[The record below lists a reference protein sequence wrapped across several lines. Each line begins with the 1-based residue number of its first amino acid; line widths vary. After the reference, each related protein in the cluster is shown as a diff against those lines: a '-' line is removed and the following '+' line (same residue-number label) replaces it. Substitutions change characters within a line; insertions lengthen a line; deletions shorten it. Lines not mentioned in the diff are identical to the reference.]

1 MDKENKG
8 KYSIQIIL
16 ACLGAAGIMG
26 TLLSCVGLSSAGIA
40 AYAAVIVSAVFWV
53 ICMNKKPE
61 GKKIMAAAGILLLL
75 IATFSWKMLYT
86 GTILIINAVSALFQE
101 TGRNTFSPIVLK
113 QTYTDTETA
122 IFQSVTLIF
131 LGIFISFV
139 VSLIV
144 VYIRS
149 MGCAIISILPFILIF
164 MAYNVVPAASP
175 LLMCLVYV
183 FGVAALKRK
192 GNDYYSAKL
201 VVVITIICAI
211 VCVIIVSPVNY
222 KSPDI
227 FNVNWVNVGIM
238 FRQNVLDRVG
248 LGFVADIF
256 EEELPIEIGDVTGAM
271 TNAGKLGNV
280 DFIQH
285 ENINEVIVYT
295 QYTDKT
301 QYIARFHGGEY
312 LYGYNRWQSVSTTYQ
327 EYEVKLTLLAM
338 IEYNQILKDYIDN
351 GSGDY
356 SEMIVPYQYNV
367 SNISTSI
374 PANDGIGVQVNEKCF
389 EKFKAIADREK
400 MFNLET
406 FALTNRNQSCN
417 QYGYSK
423 LENEYRKKVYENY
436 LDIPKEHKEL
446 ISSLLG
452 DTKIETHK
460 QKMNY
465 ITKVKKFLKNNYE
478 YTLSPGKVPRDVDF
492 LEYFLTENKRGY
504 CTYFATA
511 ATVMFRAAG
520 IPARYVEGYVVMP
533 QQIKE
538 SRHFEI
544 EDKIY
549 SRIAP
554 YAEKRYVER
563 YEVYVPDHQ
572 AHAWVEVYMDGF
584 GWIPVEVTPP
594 YEQQGVLG
602 TSDTQDELDGI
613 QSEDDTKPQQETE
626 ADEETENETSSDKQQ
641 SEASSENSSAGIG
654 SGTFDFSKWFA
665 DIKKF
670 IDKNYEQIII
680 WAAVIITVTT
690 AMTVGLCRY
699 SKKTKQLTAILKC
712 GDVVQLYSQLE
723 RLLSYTQYKQPDS
736 MAYEYFADYM
746 EQENEFFKV
755 NNFKKMTNIA
765 LKARFG
771 GENTVISEAE
781 EAIVR
786 NGVVAIRES
795 LLESMSLKMRIWIK
809 YFVIL

>member
-61 GKKIMAAAGILLLL
+61 GKKIMAATGILLLL

-327 EYEVKLTLLAM
+327 EYEVKL
-338 IEYNQILKDYIDN
+338 
-351 GSGDY
+351 
-356 SEMIVPYQYNV
+356 
-367 SNISTSI
+367 
-374 PANDGIGVQVNEKCF
+374 C
-389 EKFKAIADREK
+389 
-400 MFNLET
+400 
-406 FALTNRNQSCN
+406 
-417 QYGYSK
+417 
-423 LENEYRKKVYENY
+423 KV
-436 LDIPKEHKEL
+436 
-446 ISSLLG
+446 
-452 DTKIETHK
+452 
-460 QKMNY
+460 
-465 ITKVKKFLKNNYE
+465 
-478 YTLSPGKVPRDVDF
+478 
-492 LEYFLTENKRGY
+492 
-504 CTYFATA
+504 
-511 ATVMFRAAG
+511 
-520 IPARYVEGYVVMP
+520 
-533 QQIKE
+533 
-538 SRHFEI
+538 
-544 EDKIY
+544 
-549 SRIAP
+549 
-554 YAEKRYVER
+554 
-563 YEVYVPDHQ
+563 
-572 AHAWVEVYMDGF
+572 
-584 GWIPVEVTPP
+584 
-594 YEQQGVLG
+594 
-602 TSDTQDELDGI
+602 
-613 QSEDDTKPQQETE
+613 
-626 ADEETENETSSDKQQ
+626 
-641 SEASSENSSAGIG
+641 
-654 SGTFDFSKWFA
+654 
-665 DIKKF
+665 
-670 IDKNYEQIII
+670 
-680 WAAVIITVTT
+680 AV
-690 AMTVGLCRY
+690 
-699 SKKTKQLTAILKC
+699 
-712 GDVVQLYSQLE
+712 
-723 RLLSYTQYKQPDS
+723 
-736 MAYEYFADYM
+736 
-746 EQENEFFKV
+746 
-755 NNFKKMTNIA
+755 
-765 LKARFG
+765 
-771 GENTVISEAE
+771 
-781 EAIVR
+781 
-786 NGVVAIRES
+786 
-795 LLESMSLKMRIWIK
+795 
-809 YFVIL
+809 